1 MLFQVCLGVRR
12 QQIVI
17 KSNLVLKDDLDTWLR
32 QKKTGK
38 VSPYNV
44 IVDGVLDYLP
54 ASGHLIKLN
63 MDRMLN

>member
-1 MLFQVCLGVRR
+1 MLFQVCRGVRR

-44 IVDGVLDYLP
+44 IVDESSMIFPPLVTL
-54 ASGHLIKLN
+54 
-63 MDRMLN
+63 